1 MSGPLDAEHDSVR
14 NRVDSLRKKD
24 RLPFWRLAFADFLLL
39 RIADYRLLHEDAEA
53 SETIRRLNRW
63 VDLHERELSLSE
75 KPQNSKVPLWNR
87 ESLKKE
93 TTEFQKK
100 LSSKKYLI
108 PVAERIS
115 FTSGIEKAQRL
126 VEEGSFDLA
135 YSELFALRS
144 QLVSRLHRSYRAR
157 SAMMLYS
164 THQVGFGH
172 SPTGTVVGPY
182 NAEHTLENAL
192 SLVGERDA
200 IWVEDFLELYDGI
213 SKITERLAP
222 LERKRR

>member
-1 MSGPLDAEHDSVR
+1 MNGPLDAEYASVKD
-14 NRVDSLRKKD
+14 RVDALRKKD

-39 RIADYRLLHEDAEA
+39 RIADYLLLREEDEA
-53 SETIRRLNRW
+53 AETIRRLNRW

-75 KPQNSKVPLWNR
+75 KPQEAKVPLWDR
-87 ESLKKE
+87 ESLARE
-93 TTEFQKK
+93 ISEIQKK

-108 PVAERIS
+108 PVAESIA
-115 FTSGIEKAQRL
+115 FTRGIEKAQKL
-126 VEEGSFDLA
+126 IEEKFFDRA
-135 YSELFALRS
+135 YAELFSLRS

-157 SAMMLYS
+157 AAMMLYGN
-164 THQVGFGH
+164 HQVGFGH
-172 SPTGTVVGPY
+172 SPAGAVVGPY

>member
-1 MSGPLDAEHDSVR
+1 MNGSLEAEYGSVR
-14 NRVDSLRKKD
+14 NRVDALRKKD
-24 RLPFWRLAFADFLLL
+24 RLPFWRLVFADYLLS
-39 RIADYRLLHEDAEA
+39 RIADYLTLREDAEA
-53 SETIRRLNRW
+53 SETIVRLNRW
-63 VDLHERELSLSE
+63 VDSHERELSLSE
-75 KPQNSKVPLWNR
+75 KPREIHVSLWNR
-87 ESLKKE
+87 KSLE
-93 TTEFQKK
+93 REVAEFQKK

-115 FTSGIEKAQRL
+115 FTSNIEKAEKL
-126 VEEGSFDLA
+126 IETGDFDSA

-157 SAMMLYS
+157 AAMMLYGN
-164 THQVGFGH
+164 HQTGFGH

-200 IWVEDFLELYDGI
+200 IWVEDFLELYSDI
-213 SKITERLAP
+213 SKIAERLAP
-222 LERKRR
+222 AERKHR

>member
-1 MSGPLDAEHDSVR
+1 MSGPLDAEFASVK
-14 NRVDSLRKKD
+14 NRVDALRKKD
-24 RLPFWRLAFADFLLL
+24 RLPFWRLSFADFLLS
-39 RIADYRLLHEDAEA
+39 RAADYLLLQETDEA
-53 SETIRRLNRW
+53 SDTILRLNRW
-63 VDLHERELSLSE
+63 VEQHERELSLSE
-75 KPQNSKVPLWNR
+75 KPQESKVPLWNR
-87 ESLKKE
+87 ESLEKE
-93 TTEFQKK
+93 ISEFQKK

-115 FTSGIEKAQRL
+115 FTSGIEKAQSL
-126 VEEGSFDLA
+126 IVEGSFDRA

-157 SAMMLYS
+157 AVMMLYS
-164 THQVGFGH
+164 TRQAGFGH
-172 SPTGTVVGPY
+172 SPAGTVVGPY
-182 NAEHTLENAL
+182 NAEHTLESAL

>member
-1 MSGPLDAEHDSVR
+1 MSGMLDAEYASVKD
-14 NRVDSLRKKD
+14 RVDALRKKD
-24 RLPFWRLAFADFLLL
+24 RLPFWRLAFADFLLA

-63 VDLHERELSLSE
+63 VEQHERELSLSE
-75 KPQNSKVPLWNR
+75 KPQEAKVPLWNR
-87 ESLKKE
+87 ESLARE
-93 TTEFQKK
+93 ISEFQKK

-108 PVAERIS
+108 PVAERIA
-115 FTSGIEKAQRL
+115 FTKGIEKAQKL
-126 VEEGSFDLA
+126 IEEGAFDRA
-135 YSELFALRS
+135 YAELFALRS

-157 SAMMLYS
+157 AAMMLYS
-164 THQVGFGH
+164 AHQVGFGH
-172 SPTGTVVGPY
+172 SPAGTVVGPY